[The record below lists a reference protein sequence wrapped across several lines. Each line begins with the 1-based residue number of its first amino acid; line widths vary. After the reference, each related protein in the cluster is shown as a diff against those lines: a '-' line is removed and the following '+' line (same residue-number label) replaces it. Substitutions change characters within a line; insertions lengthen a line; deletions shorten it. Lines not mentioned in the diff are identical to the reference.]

1 MYPGAL
7 SLSGLLLTLLLGLG
21 APLERLSAERLV
33 AEVWCELEPAVYEDQ
48 AYPVPAETAA
58 RRILEEARVYLS
70 AMIYGYRFSYTPYDR
85 SRRVEERFEITPI
98 AEIPWGDSS
107 LEIIEVIRQGNRML
121 GKVAYTLADHQ
132 RSRRNAW
139 SSNTHPFSAGRG
151 GESVLSGVSGK
162 IAAFERSI
170 KEAVRG
176 YARKRV
182 FNKPREINGEVLLW
196 EEPRVTIDS
205 GDYVSTVRIK
215 LFIRELI
222 PYSVF

>member
-1 MYPGAL
+1 MAAFIGTWIAA
-7 SLSGLLLTLLLGLG
+7 GLTLMI
-21 APLERLSAERLV
+21 LSFLYKDN
-33 AEVWCELEPAVYEDQ
+33 PFF
-48 AYPVPAETAA
+48 
-58 RRILEEARVYLS
+58 
-70 AMIYGYRFSYTPYDR
+70 RF
-85 SRRVEERFEITPI
+85 
-98 AEIPWGDSS
+98 A
-107 LEIIEVIRQGNRML
+107 
-121 GKVAYTLADHQ
+121 
-132 RSRRNAW
+132 
-139 SSNTHPFSAGRG
+139 
-151 GESVLSGVSGK
+151 ESVFAGVSGK
-162 IAAFERSI
+162 IAAFEQSI